1 MVWQDLDI
9 DVDEPLQTGP
19 RWGHCVN
26 GQKIEQ
32 KRSGKHTRILRVEE
46 QRIVE
51 RKLSPVEIHS
61 FMDGAES
68 KRESEVTRKIR

>member
-26 GQKIEQ
+26 E
-32 KRSGKHTRILRVEE
+32 REILAEKEWTSTQEE
-46 QRIVE
+46 QRIME
-51 RKLSPVEIHS
+51 RQLSPVEIHS
-61 FMDGAES
+61 FMDGPES
-68 KRESEVTRKIR
+68 KRESELTKKRW